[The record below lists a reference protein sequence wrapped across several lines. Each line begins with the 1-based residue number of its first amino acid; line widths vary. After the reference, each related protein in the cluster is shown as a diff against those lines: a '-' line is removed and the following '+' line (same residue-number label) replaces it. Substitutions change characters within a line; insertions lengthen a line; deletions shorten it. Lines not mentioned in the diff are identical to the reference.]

1 MAETTPSTLNKHLPQ
16 YPTGLQKSS
25 LQPSTTTCLSIQLA
39 ETTPEP
45 LTTTCLNIQLAGRNH
60 AFNPQQPLASTYNWQ
75 KPHLQPS
82 TTTCLNI
89 QLADITPSTLNNLC
103 LNIQPSTTTPSTL
116 NNHVPQHPTL
126 NNHASNPQQLRASTS
141 NRPQPRL

>member
-1 MAETTPSTLNKHLPQ
+1 MPPTLNNYVPQHPTVRNHALNLKTTCLNIQLAETTPSTLNNHIAQRPNIRNRIYNPKQPHASTSNQQKLR
-16 YPTGLQKSS
+16 LQ
-25 LQPSTTTCLSIQLA
+25 
-39 ETTPEP
+39 P

-89 QLADITPSTLNNLC
+89 QLADITPSTLNN
-103 LNIQPSTTTPSTL
+103 
-116 NNHVPQHPTL
+116 HVPQHPSSR
-126 NNHASNPQQLRASTS
+126 NHAFSP
-141 NRPQPRL
+141 